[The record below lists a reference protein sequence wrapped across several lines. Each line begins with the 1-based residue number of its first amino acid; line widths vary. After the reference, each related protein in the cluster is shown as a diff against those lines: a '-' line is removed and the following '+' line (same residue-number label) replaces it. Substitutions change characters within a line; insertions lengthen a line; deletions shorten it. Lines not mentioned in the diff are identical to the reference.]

1 MQFMQHKINM
11 DDQLIESQLI
21 SIITV
26 SSSFLIKEED
36 SNFLSSSSDDESEL
50 SDEEETDISTLYAIL
65 MTGNT
70 RGVNIPQH
78 KLTDYVERVVPGY
91 SRQQFKEH
99 FR

>member
-11 DDQLIESQLI
+11 MDDQLRLRL
-21 SIITV
+21 ITV
-26 SSSFLIKEED
+26 SSFLIKEED

-65 MTGNT
+65 MIENT